1 MPEQLDI
8 SPKEL
13 ELLQEKIRRTNLLK
27 KEYLRHIHNPY
38 RHATGEGGFVV
49 GLSSCK
55 KLSQLIKQYT
65 KSLRIDA
72 SRIII

>member
-13 ELLQEKIRRTNLLK
+13 ALLQEKIRRTNLLK

-49 GLSSCK
+49 SLSCSIE
-55 KLSQLIKQYT
+55 LR
-65 KSLRIDA
+65 SLNNYVFKNRLNIN
-72 SRIII
+72 